1 VLASQMI
8 YQAGA
13 QSSVVGA
20 QVQLEVAD
28 QISAPIEAL
37 FRECLQK
44 NGNEIRHY
52 MPLNGRGGR

>member
-1 VLASQMI
+1 MI

-37 FRECLQK
+37 LRECLQK
-44 NGNEIRHY
+44 NGGEIRQY
-52 MPLNGRGGR
+52 MPPNGRGGS